1 MRIVVATALL
11 GVVLALGACTAGAAS
26 PAAGKVA
33 VRGTATAGPTCPV
46 ERPGDSSCAPRP
58 VAGATIVVQTG
69 AGVEITRLT
78 TAADGTFSVDL
89 AAGDYRLVPQPVA
102 GILGTADQVSV
113 TVPASGSPVPDEIL
127 IRYDTGIR

>member
-1 MRIVVATALL
+1 MRTVAATALIVFV
-11 GVVLALGACTAGAAS
+11 VVLGGCSAGASSSTAGL
-26 PAAGKVA
+26 VA

-69 AGVEITRLT
+69 AGAEITRLK
-78 TAADGTFSVDL
+78 TAADGTFSIDL
-89 AAGDYRLVPQPVA
+89 AAGDYRLVPQPVE
-102 GILGTADQVSV
+102 GLLGTADQVTV
-113 TVPASGSPVPDEIL
+113 TVPAGGSPAPGEIL